1 MKKLLIALLVLPLTQ
16 SVAWA
21 QNAPAGDAAAGK
33 ATWEGNGALCK
44 NCHGEQGQGAFG
56 PDLAGRGL
64 NFSEFRQAVR
74 KPWGIMPT
82 FVETQFSDKQ
92 LADFAAY
99 FASLPKAQEPGKWR
113 VEVAANMPPGQQA
126 LVNLGCAQ
134 CHGETF
140 NGPRGN
146 LATVNPDFD
155 YFANLVY
162 NHTTA
167 LPQHRASLGAAN
179 ANGRPLMGNFNR
191 TRVTE
196 ASLREI
202 YYWTRDEIGW
212 RAPLQG
218 RLGKGETTG
227 NGVTYKLD
235 VTNGGLPGKGVTA
248 EGVTVRLQIPA
259 GATVMGATGAG
270 YQGVQGD
277 MAVWQIATLAPKDQQ
292 SYTITLSKPA
302 TQADNLRGNIKWAKP
317 APKTGPS
324 EDVVNIAP
332 APL

>member
-1 MKKLLIALLVLPLTQ
+1 MKRLLVAVLVLPLTQ
-16 SVAWA
+16 SLALA
-21 QNAPAGDAAAGK
+21 QNAPAGDATAGK
-33 ATWEGNGALCK
+33 AVWDRALCK
-44 NCHGEQGQGAFG
+44 NCHGDDGQGAFG

-64 NFSEFRQAVR
+64 NVAEFKQAVR
-74 KPWGIMPT
+74 KPWGIMPA
-82 FVETQFSDKQ
+82 FVETQVSDKQ
-92 LADFAAY
+92 IADLAAY
-99 FASLPKAQEPGKWR
+99 FAGLPKAQEPGKWK
-113 VEVAANMPPGQQA
+113 VEVKADTPPGQAA
-126 LVNLGCAQ
+126 LINLGCAQ

-146 LATVNPDFD
+146 LATVNADFD
-155 YFANLVY
+155 EFATLVY

-167 LPQHRASLGAAN
+167 LPKARAAIGAAN
-179 ANGRPLMGNFNR
+179 ANNTPLMGNFNR

-202 YYWTRDEIGW
+202 YYWTRDEIGY
-212 RAPLQG
+212 RAPLQA
-218 RLGKGETTG
+218 RLGKGEPAA

-235 VTNGGLPGKGVTA
+235 VNNIGLPGKGLTA

-259 GATVMGATGAG
+259 GVNVVSATGAG
-270 YQGVQGD
+270 YQGVQGN
-277 MAVWQIATLAPKDQQ
+277 MAVWQIPTLAPKDQQ
-292 SYTITLSKPA
+292 SYTITLSKA
-302 TQADNLRGNIKWAKP
+302 GSQADNLRGNIRWVKP

>member
-1 MKKLLIALLVLPLTQ
+1 MKKLLLALLVLPLTQ
-16 SVAWA
+16 SVASA

-33 ATWEGNGALCK
+33 AVWDRALCK
-44 NCHGEQGQGAFG
+44 NCHGEEGQGAFG

-74 KPWGIMPT
+74 KPWGIMPA
-82 FVETQFSDKQ
+82 FVENQVSDKQ
-92 LADFAAY
+92 IADLAAY
-99 FASLPKAQEPGKWR
+99 FGGMQKAAEPGKWK
-113 VEVAANMPPGQQA
+113 VEVSANTPPGQAA
-126 LVNLGCAQ
+126 LINLGCAQ
-134 CHGETF
+134 CHGENF

-146 LATVNPDFD
+146 LATVNADFD

-167 LPQHRASLGAAN
+167 LPQHRALIGAAN
-179 ANGRPLMGNFNR
+179 VNAAPLMGNFNR
-191 TRVTE
+191 NRVNE
-196 ASLREI
+196 AALREI
-202 YYWTRDEIGW
+202 YYWTRDEIGY
-212 RAPLQG
+212 RAPLQA
-218 RLGKGETTG
+218 RLGKGEPSG

-235 VTNGGLPGKGVTA
+235 VNNNGLPGKGLTA
-248 EGVTVRLQIPA
+248 EGVMVRLQIPA
-259 GATVMGATGAG
+259 GTNVVTASGAG
-270 YQGVQGD
+270 YQGVQGN
-277 MAVWQIATLAPKDQQ
+277 MAVWQIPSMAPKDQQ